1 MIYSEIVLTL
11 TIAALTLTFSLGLY
25 DLFSDIKKYYFEN
38 EFNAIISDIIFL
50 VIIIVL
56 VLILV
61 IFTRNNS
68 STKKFIQ
75 SVKS

>member
-1 MIYSEIVLTL
+1 MIYREILLTL

-50 VIIIVL
+50 VVIIVFI
-56 VLILV
+56 LILV

-68 STKKFIQ
+68 STEKFIQ

>member
-11 TIAALTLTFSLGLY
+11 TIAALTLTFSLALY
-25 DLFSDIKKYYFEN
+25 DLFSDIKNYYFEN
-38 EFNAIISDIIFL
+38 QLNAIVSDIIFL

-56 VLILV
+56 VLILI
-61 IFTRNNS
+61 IFTRNNT
-68 STKKFIQ
+68 STKKFLQ